1 MSNLDHISHCYFIGI
16 GGIGMSALARY
27 LKQAGKNVA
36 GYDKTPSALTEQLVS
51 EGINI
56 HYQDDYDSIPA
67 QYKDVNNA
75 QVIYTPAIPVDF
87 GELVRFRESGITI
100 LKRAQLLG
108 QISKTMTCLAVAGTH
123 GKTTTSAI
131 LTHLLYESKVP
142 MTAFCGGIIE
152 KYNTNYIHTGNEVM
166 VVEAD
171 EFDRSF
177 MNLQPEIAGVTA
189 MDADHLDIY
198 GDVEEFE
205 KTFEDFAALVPQG
218 NLLTT
223 EVVSL
228 PGKKVGFNNGDYQ
241 ILNYRIQDESY
252 YFDFKTPNQLF
263 KNIKWNLPGKHNL
276 SNAALAMSMAVEYGV
291 QPEKLIKALGTFPGV
306 DRRFTYRLNSDEL
319 VLIDDYAHHPTEINA
334 VFQAVSELYP
344 DEEKLVVFQPHLYS
358 RTKDFMDD
366 FAHSLAQFD
375 QVYLLDIYPARELP
389 LPGITSQS
397 LQNRIEN
404 ITSGITS
411 MVTKDQL
418 ENELHRSNKR
428 IICML
433 GAGDIGVEI
442 KKIAAKW
449 VK

>member
-67 QYKDVNNA
+67 QYKDINNA

-131 LTHLLYESKVP
+131 LTHLLYESGVP

-276 SNAALAMSMAVEYGV
+276 SNAALAMSMALEYGV

-366 FAHSLAQFD
+366 FARSLAQFD

-389 LPGITSQS
+389 IPAVTSQS
-397 LQNRIEN
+397 LQNRIEK

-418 ENELHRSNKR
+418 ENELQRSNKR

>member
-1 MSNLDHISHCYFIGI
+1 MSNLDHISHFYFIGI

-67 QYKDVNNA
+67 QYKDINNA

-205 KTFEDFAALVPQG
+205 KTFEDFASLVPQG

-263 KNIKWNLPGKHNL
+263 ENIKWNLPGKHNL
-276 SNAALAMSMAVEYGV
+276 SNAALAMSMALEYGV

-334 VFQAVSELYP
+334 VFQAVNELYP

-366 FAHSLAQFD
+366 FARSLAQFD

-397 LQNRIEN
+397 LQNRIEK

-418 ENELHRSNKR
+418 ENELQRSNKR

>member
-1 MSNLDHISHCYFIGI
+1 MSNLDHISHFYFIGI

-263 KNIKWNLPGKHNL
+263 ENIKWNLPGKHNL
-276 SNAALAMSMAVEYGV
+276 SNAALAMSMALEYGV
-291 QPEKLIKALGTFPGV
+291 QLEKLIKALGTFPGV

-334 VFQAVSELYP
+334 VFQAVNELYP

-366 FAHSLAQFD
+366 FARSLAQFD

-389 LPGITSQS
+389 IPGITSQS
-397 LQNRIEN
+397 LQNRIEK